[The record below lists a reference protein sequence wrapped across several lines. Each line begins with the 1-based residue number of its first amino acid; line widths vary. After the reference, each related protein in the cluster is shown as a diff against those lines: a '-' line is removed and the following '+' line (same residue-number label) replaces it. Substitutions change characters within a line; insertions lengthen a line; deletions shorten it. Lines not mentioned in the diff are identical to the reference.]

1 MFADLDFISPKDEDI
16 SDGAGSPSQTV
27 RLTTMEK
34 LTVDADGKITIP
46 AEVIQK
52 RGLHPGDEL
61 ALVEAP
67 EGLLVYQGGVDEK
80 TSEWWTRLDEGQRL
94 VGEKEARRYE
104 SLSQEERDSIWN
116 EETDSIEAEAESDE
130 IDLPTK

>member
-1 MFADLDFISPKDEDI
+1 
-16 SDGAGSPSQTV
+16 
-27 RLTTMEK
+27 MEK

-46 AEVIQK
+46 PEVVQK

-61 ALVEAP
+61 RLVEAA

-80 TSEWWTRLDEGQRL
+80 TSAWWNSLDAEQRL
-94 VGEKEARRYE
+94 LAEGEARRYE
-104 SLSQEERDSIWN
+104 SLSEQERDAIWN
-116 EETDSIEAEAESDE
+116 EEADSIEAEAESDE

>member
-1 MFADLDFISPKDEDI
+1 
-16 SDGAGSPSQTV
+16 
-27 RLTTMEK
+27 MEI

-46 AEVIQK
+46 PEVVQK
-52 RGLHPGDEL
+52 RGLHPGDKL

-80 TSEWWTRLDEGQRL
+80 PSAWWNGLDDQQRL
-94 VGEKEARRYE
+94 LAEAEARRYQ
-104 SLSQEERDSIWN
+104 SLSNQERESIWN
-116 EETDSIEAEAESDE
+116 EGADSIEADSDE

>member
-1 MFADLDFISPKDEDI
+1 
-16 SDGAGSPSQTV
+16 
-27 RLTTMEK
+27 MEK
-34 LTVDADGKITIP
+34 LTVDADGNITIP
-46 AEVIQK
+46 PEVIQK

-80 TSEWWTRLDEGQRL
+80 TSAWWNSLDAEQRL
-94 VGEKEARRYE
+94 LAEDEARRYE
-104 SLSQEERDSIWN
+104 SLSEQQRDAIWN
-116 EETDSIEAEAESDE
+116 EEADSIEAEAESDE

>member
-1 MFADLDFISPKDEDI
+1 
-16 SDGAGSPSQTV
+16 
-27 RLTTMEK
+27 MEK

-46 AEVIQK
+46 PEVIKK

-61 ALVEAP
+61 SLVESA

-80 TSEWWTRLDEGQRL
+80 TSAWWNSLDQEQRL
-94 VGEKEARRYE
+94 LAETKARRYE
-104 SLSQEERDSIWN
+104 SLSDGERDSIWN
-116 EETDSIEAEAESDE
+116 EDADSIEAEAERDE

>member
-1 MFADLDFISPKDEDI
+1 
-16 SDGAGSPSQTV
+16 
-27 RLTTMEK
+27 MEK

-46 AEVIQK
+46 PEVIQK

-61 ALVEAP
+61 ALIEAA

-80 TSEWWTRLDEGQRL
+80 TSAWWNGLDDGQRL
-94 VGEKEARRYE
+94 LAEDEARRDE
-104 SLSQEERDSIWN
+104 SLSEQQREDIWN
-116 EETDSIEAEAESDE
+116 EEADSIEAKAESDE

>member
-1 MFADLDFISPKDEDI
+1 
-16 SDGAGSPSQTV
+16 
-27 RLTTMEK
+27 MET
-34 LTVDADGKITIP
+34 LTVEADGTITIP
-46 AEVIQK
+46 PEVIRK

-80 TSEWWTRLDEGQRL
+80 TSEWWTSLNKEQRML
-94 VGEKEARRYE
+94 TEDEARRYE
-104 SLSQEERDSIWN
+104 SLSEKERDSIWN
-116 EETDSIEAEAESDE
+116 EEADSIEAEGESDE

>member
-1 MFADLDFISPKDEDI
+1 MVYLGLAELAHSWHTGIPRPTK
-16 SDGAGSPSQTV
+16 
-27 RLTTMEK
+27 MEK

-46 AEVIQK
+46 PEVIQK

-61 ALVEAP
+61 SLVESA

-80 TSEWWTRLDEGQRL
+80 TSAWWNNLDREQRL
-94 VGEKEARRYE
+94 LAETEARRYE
-104 SLSQEERDSIWN
+104 SLSDKERDVIWN
-116 EETDSIEAEAESDE
+116 EEADSVEAEAESDE

>member
-1 MFADLDFISPKDEDI
+1 
-16 SDGAGSPSQTV
+16 
-27 RLTTMEK
+27 MEK

-46 AEVIQK
+46 PEVIQK

-80 TSEWWTRLDEGQRL
+80 TSAWWQSLDQEQRL
-94 VGEKEARRYE
+94 LAETDARRYE
-104 SLSQEERDSIWN
+104 SLSEHDRDAIWN
-116 EETDSIEAEAESDE
+116 QDADSIEAEAERDE

>member
-1 MFADLDFISPKDEDI
+1 
-16 SDGAGSPSQTV
+16 
-27 RLTTMEK
+27 MEK

-46 AEVIQK
+46 PEVIQK

-61 ALVEAP
+61 ALVESA

-80 TSEWWTRLDEGQRL
+80 TSAWWNSLDDGQRL
-94 VGEKEARRYE
+94 LAEAEARRYE
-104 SLSQEERDSIWN
+104 SLSDKDRDSIWN
-116 EETDSIEAEAESDE
+116 EEADSIEAEAESDE

>member
-1 MFADLDFISPKDEDI
+1 
-16 SDGAGSPSQTV
+16 
-27 RLTTMEK
+27 MEK

-46 AEVIQK
+46 PEVIQK

-61 ALVEAP
+61 RLVEAA

-80 TSEWWTRLDEGQRL
+80 TSAWWNSLDAEQRL
-94 VGEKEARRYE
+94 LAEDEARRYE
-104 SLSQEERDSIWN
+104 SLSEQQRDAIWN
-116 EETDSIEAEAESDE
+116 EEADSIEAEAESDE

>member
-1 MFADLDFISPKDEDI
+1 
-16 SDGAGSPSQTV
+16 
-27 RLTTMEK
+27 MEK

-46 AEVIQK
+46 PEIVEK

-61 ALVEAP
+61 ALIESA

-80 TSEWWTRLDEGQRL
+80 TSAWWNSLNDGQRL
-94 VGEKEARRYE
+94 LAETEARRYE
-104 SLSQEERDSIWN
+104 SLSEEERDAIWK
-116 EETDSIEAEAESDE
+116 EEAESIEAEAESDE